1 MEKRCTKCGQI
12 KALVEFGNLK
22 KGKEGKCS
30 YCKECAKK
38 DLKEWTSK
46 NQPQVKQRSKD
57 YLSKRRKED
66 SEWYFKEILRNQVRR
81 YVVSKKGIRT
91 EEILGETYSNVRVH
105 IERQFK
111 EGMSWHNHGE
121 WHIDHIVPLTSG
133 NKREEWIALN
143 HYTNLQPLW
152 AADNLKKGAKITS
165 GLV

>member
-105 IERQFK
+105 IER
-111 EGMSWHNHGE
+111 
-121 WHIDHIVPLTSG
+121 
-133 NKREEWIALN
+133 
-143 HYTNLQPLW
+143 
-152 AADNLKKGAKITS
+152 
-165 GLV
+165 